1 MAKYGRIGRA
11 SSHRKATLRNLSTA
25 LFKHGRITTTKAKA
39 KETRRFAEKLIT
51 VAKEDNFNTRRK
63 IARDINDKEVLN
75 KLFTEIAVKY
85 SERNGGY
92 TRTLKLEPRRGDNT
106 EMSILELV

>member
-1 MAKYGRIGRA
+1 MAKYGRIGRT
-11 SSHRKATLRNLSTA
+11 SSHRKATLRNLAVA
-25 LFKHGRITTTKAKA
+25 LFREGRITTTKAKA

-63 IARDINDKEVLN
+63 IAKDINDKKILN
-75 KLFTEIAVKY
+75 KLFTEIAVEY
-85 SERNGGY
+85 SDRNGGY

-106 EMSILELV
+106 DMAILELV